1 MRVLFAAHELHFP
14 DNMGGSRMD
23 VHDLALALQEQGHG
37 VTVLATLRGRN
48 RLLGYRVLET
58 LTGRCLLHRADTG
71 NGYETARCGSWQVP
85 RFLRADLAR
94 RPPDLVITQG
104 PGGARLA
111 GIAAR
116 QGVRAVMRVT
126 SAAEAELLAGAA
138 RGDPDVNAA
147 VHSPLV
153 TLVTVSRFLA
163 TLTAGLLGVAP
174 VVIYPPIRLEACLAG
189 DREPDH
195 ITFVNPIPMKGRDV
209 ALQVA
214 ALLPH
219 RRFVFAEAWNMRA
232 EERQA
237 LERGMSGLANVS
249 LRPRSVGLA
258 GVYRSTALLL
268 VPSQC
273 PEAFSRVVLE
283 ACANGIP
290 VLASRTGGVSEAMG
304 QSGVL
309 LGAGDPADRW
319 AGTIEAIL
327 ADPGRLEA
335 AALANARRAEFSMPF
350 VAAQYLG
357 LASAPA
363 GTDVNGEPGATAREF
378 GAIAPPA

>member
-1 MRVLFAAHELHFP
+1 MRILFAANELHFP

-23 VHDLALALQEQGHG
+23 VHDLALTLREQGHD
-37 VTVLATLRGRN
+37 VAVLGILRGRN
-48 RLLGYRVLET
+48 RLLGYRMLEAV
-58 LTGRCLLHRADTG
+58 TGKCLLRRADAR

-85 RFLRADLAR
+85 RFLRADMTR
-94 RPPDLVITQG
+94 WPPDLVITQG

-116 QGVRAVMRVT
+116 QAVPAVMRLT
-126 SAAEAELLAGAA
+126 SAAEAELLAGEARDDPEARAA
-138 RGDPDVNAA
+138 I
-147 VHSPLV
+147 HSPLV
-153 TLVTVSRFLA
+153 TLVTVSRFIA
-163 TLTAGLLGVAP
+163 TLTSSLLGVP
-174 VVIYPPIRLEACLAG
+174 TVVIYPPVRLQDCLAG

-219 RRFVFAEAWNMRA
+219 RRFVFVEAWNMRG
-232 EERQA
+232 EEREA

-258 GVYRSTALLL
+258 SVYRSTALLL

-290 VLASRTGGVSEAMG
+290 VLASRTGGVAEAMG
-304 QSGVL
+304 ESGVL
-309 LGAGDPADRW
+309 LGAADPAERW
-319 AGTIEAIL
+319 AEAIEAIL
-327 ADPGRLEA
+327 ADPGRLGA
-335 AALANARRAEFSMPF
+335 AALANAQRDEFSMPF
-350 VAAQYLG
+350 VAAQYLS
-357 LASAPA
+357 LAGGPVATA
-363 GTDVNGEPGATAREF
+363 NREPGASTRES
-378 GAIAPPA
+378 AVIVPPA

>member
-1 MRVLFAAHELHFP
+1 MRILFAANELHFP

-23 VHDLALALQEQGHG
+23 VHDLALTFREQGHD
-37 VTVLATLRGRN
+37 VAVLGILRGRN
-48 RLLGYRVLET
+48 RLLGYRMLEAV
-58 LTGRCLLHRADTG
+58 TGKCLLRRVDPG

-85 RFLRADLAR
+85 RLLRADLTR

-104 PGGARLA
+104 PGGERLA
-111 GIAAR
+111 GIAAT
-116 QGVRAVMRVT
+116 QEVRAVMRIT

-138 RGDPDVNAA
+138 RDDPDVNAA
-147 VHSPLV
+147 IHSPLV

-174 VVIYPPIRLEACLAG
+174 AVIYPPVRLEACLAG
-189 DREPDH
+189 DRKPDH

-219 RRFVFAEAWNMRA
+219 RRFVFAEAWNMRG
-232 EERQA
+232 EEREA
-237 LERGMSGLANVS
+237 LERGISGLANVS

-258 GVYRSTALLL
+258 DVYRSTALLL

-290 VLASRTGGVSEAMG
+290 VLASRTGGVPEAMG
-304 QSGVL
+304 ESGVL
-309 LGAGDPADRW
+309 LGAADPADRW
-319 AGTIEAIL
+319 AGAIEAIL
-327 ADPGRLEA
+327 ADPGRLGT
-335 AALANARRAEFSMPF
+335 AALANAQRAELSMPF
-350 VAAQYLG
+350 VAAQYLV
-357 LASAPA
+357 LASGPA
-363 GTDVNGEPGATAREF
+363 GTAVNGEPSATVREF
-378 GAIAPPA
+378 GAITPPA